1 LSAEQA
7 ITNRRGGG
15 APAAIVHD
23 RFTDLCFAL
32 ACCALAAMLVAY
44 LYEVVARYLFNAPT
58 RWSSDVVQYALC
70 VATALA
76 FPAVTRER
84 SHIAITSL
92 LERLSPR
99 SQAAAARGL
108 VIAGALILAFISYVF
123 VRIGMEQYS
132 QGVETVAQFAIPKWW
147 LTALVGIGFFDS
159 MLHMVRHALTAQTIT
174 GHELDL

>member
-1 LSAEQA
+1 MSTAQA
-7 ITNRRGGG
+7 LPDPRGVGARAGG
-15 APAAIVHD
+15 VHD

-32 ACCALAAMLVAY
+32 ACCSLAVMLGAY

-76 FPAVTRER
+76 LPAVTREH

-99 SQAAAARGL
+99 RQAAVARGL
-108 VIAGALILAFISYVF
+108 VVAGALILGAISVVF
-123 VRIGMEQYS
+123 VRIGIEQYS

-147 LTALVGIGFFDS
+147 LTGLVGIGFFDS
-159 MLHMVRHALTAQTIT
+159 MRHMVRHALTPQSIT